1 MSKPDK
7 SLNCSGDNFF
17 AEIFH
22 DKSLW
27 RYSDACLL
35 KMCIQTADG
44 QGHES
49 E

>member
-27 RYSDACLL
+27 RYSDASLV
-35 KMCIQTADG
+35 KDVYTNRRRSRA
-44 QGHES
+44 
-49 E
+49 